1 MVELFIAYRHIKERK
16 FQTIIS
22 ITAISLALVV
32 FITSLAVS
40 GGLTKNTLNSLL
52 SLNPH
57 LTVKYI
63 DQSENEYENTI
74 SNINDSEIINKTAA
88 IDIQGFIKYDGQNI
102 IPLIKATD
110 IGSLN
115 VNIEDGNLLSSD
127 LDTVVIGEE
136 LRKSIGANIG
146 DNINVLSLKGK
157 EIRLRLVATFKTGFL
172 PYDSNLVI
180 VPLEVGKILNE
191 VGNKIT
197 SININ
202 VKNPSDITKLDKL
215 KNEIMSKDSNLYAY
229 TWADENSNLL
239 SAIRIEKFILITI
252 LSFLFIIASF
262 VVAVILNI
270 SVREKTNDIG
280 ILKAFGYT
288 KQNIMKIFLFE
299 GIFVAISGIVVSMI
313 LSPIAIKGLSLLSET
328 ILGNTYYLSK
338 LPIDIKLSEVLIIY
352 LVSLVLVFLASII
365 PARNA
370 AKLDTTQAIKF
381 NL

>member
-215 KNEIMSKDSNLYAY
+215 KNEIILKDSNLYAY